1 MATARI
7 LNQLNKYFID
17 HITYCTFCWYDCIDY
32 IDNLREEEV
41 MAKYRIKK
49 TSEGYKIQ
57 KRLFWFI
64 YDTYGYEGVTEYG
77 TVRSGTIFYKTKEE
91 AIKYLDEIRTEEKQK
106 PKMKKEEVVYEID

>member
-1 MATARI
+1 MWTLDVFVSA
-7 LNQLNKYFID
+7 FIPE
-17 HITYCTFCWYDCIDY
+17 TYYNAEEVKKVV
-32 IDNLREEEV
+32 DNLREEEV

-77 TVRSGTIFYKTKEE
+77 TVRSGTIFYKTEEE